1 MTLENRMRFTDVQRT
16 ILDILDTGESCS
28 HIIMHLAVRVVLGC
42 KMSYETTLAELRFLG
57 SEGLLHIE
65 EITGGLLVIVSP
77 LSKHQQE
84 IK

>member
-1 MTLENRMRFTDVQRT
+1 MRFTDVQRT
-16 ILDILDTGESCS
+16 ILGILDTGESCN
-28 HIIMHLAVRVVLGC
+28 HILMHLAIRIVLGC
-42 KMSYETTLAELRFLG
+42 KMSHETILAELRFLG

-65 EITGGLLVIVSP
+65 EIAGGLLVIVSP